1 MQRFIKKIEK
11 DDGFVGT
18 CLKIATA
25 AEHFVKQNNCV
36 DIYRNYFDYEDEMT
50 MEREDEM
57 KVIAEYPDPEGRRPV
72 SGVSWCPDGGS
83 TIAIAYCSP
92 IFLGK
97 FYDIAKK
104 KIIVGHIHNF

>member
-36 DIYRNYFDYEDEMT
+36 DIYRDYFDYEDDAT
-50 MEREDEM
+50 RE
-57 KVIAEYPDPEGRRPV
+57 IAPDLKIIADYPDPCGRRPV
-72 SGVSWCPDGGS
+72 SGVSWYSG
-83 TIAIAYCSP
+83 
-92 IFLGK
+92 IFKELISSYL
-97 FYDIAKK
+97 FQ
-104 KIIVGHIHNF
+104 